1 MKISTSTSLV
11 LAGLALLIVQ
21 CTAFSSSA
29 THSRKG
35 LQMNF
40 LDDLFGASKKA
51 SSPPSPMKV
60 AVTGSSGLVGKALC
74 EALAAGGA
82 EVIPVARTGGGGGMF
97 DLSALEGTDAVV
109 HLAGEGV
116 ASGEGLLAATGRW
129 SEGKKARILAS
140 RVEGTAEV
148 AAAVAGMKRPP
159 KVLVCASAVG
169 YYGYTAGAAELAEGA
184 PRGEGFLAEVCERWE
199 AAARPAAA
207 KTRVVNLRLGVV
219 LAREGGALAKL
230 LPIFSLGAGGNLG
243 SGAQYFSWV
252 SLRDVVRGILFALET
267 KTLAGP
273 ANLTAPRPCTNA
285 EFTAALGRALNRPAV
300 VPVPEFAGKI
310 IFGQMGEEMLF
321 GGQRV
326 LPGALTAK
334 GFQFEDTE
342 IGEALVGIV

>member
-1 MKISTSTSLV
+1 
-11 LAGLALLIVQ
+11 
-21 CTAFSSSA
+21 
-29 THSRKG
+29 
-35 LQMNF
+35 
-40 LDDLFGASKKA
+40 
-51 SSPPSPMKV
+51 
-60 AVTGSSGLVGKALC
+60 
-74 EALAAGGA
+74 
-82 EVIPVARTGGGGGMF
+82 
-97 DLSALEGTDAVV
+97 
-109 HLAGEGV
+109 
-116 ASGEGLLAATGRW
+116 
-129 SEGKKARILAS
+129 
-140 RVEGTAEV
+140 
-148 AAAVAGMKRPP
+148 MKRPP